1 MVEWVASAS
10 VSGAGTGSD
19 TVTDPLAALFGAS
32 NGTGAGSAG
41 SGATALGASE
51 TVGVEE
57 IVLGSRLGAIVEG
70 SIDDNGWGASDAL
83 WEMVT
88 GGEVG
93 VEVEFNFEFDINF
106 DAAVGLWLR

>member
-1 MVEWVASAS
+1 M
-10 VSGAGTGSD
+10 
-19 TVTDPLAALFGAS
+19 TDPLAALFGAS

-41 SGATALGASE
+41 SGATTALGASE
-51 TVGVEE
+51 TAGVEE

-70 SIDDNGWGASDAL
+70 SIDDNGWGATDAL
-83 WEMVT
+83 WGVVT

-93 VEVEFNFEFDINF
+93 VELEFKFEFDINF